1 MRRITF
7 LLVIFASFALPVSA
21 QSVDEIVGHYLKTI
35 GGMQKIQAVQTL
47 RRTGNYIGGGGF
59 EAVITQENKRGNS
72 VREEFS
78 LQGMTAINAY
88 DGKTGW
94 KIEPWNG
101 KKDPEALG
109 EAEMKSIVADA
120 DFDGP
125 LVNYKQKGNKLEF
138 IGMDRFEGTDTF
150 RLKLT
155 KPNGDVYIYYLD
167 TDYYV
172 PIKID
177 TKRIVRGA
185 EREYETALGDYKEV
199 AGWYLPY
206 SFETNVKG
214 SQDKSKIV
222 YEKIDANVPI
232 DDQRFEMPV
241 TSVTPEKPAD
251 MDASKKLP
259 KKPGQE
265 PPSEKKPPVKPK
277 SN

>member
-1 MRRITF
+1 MRRIF
-7 LLVIFASFALPVSA
+7 GLIAIVAVFALPASA
-21 QSVDEIVGHYLKTI
+21 QTADEIVARYIKAV
-35 GGMQKIQAVQTL
+35 GGIEKIQAVQSL
-47 RRTGNYIGGGGF
+47 RRSGKYIGGGGF
-59 EAVITQENKRGNS
+59 EAVILQENKRDAS

-109 EAEMKSIVADA
+109 EEETKSIVEDA

-125 LVNYKQKGNKLEF
+125 LVNYQQKGYKVEF
-138 IGMDRFEGTDTF
+138 AGMDKFEGTDTF
-150 RLKLT
+150 KLKVT

-177 TKRIVRGA
+177 TKRLVRGA
-185 EREYETALGDYKEV
+185 EREFETALGDYKEV

-206 SFETNVKG
+206 S
-214 SQDKSKIV
+214 S
-222 YEKIDANVPI
+222 
-232 DDQRFEMPV
+232 
-241 TSVTPEKPAD
+241 
-251 MDASKKLP
+251 
-259 KKPGQE
+259 
-265 PPSEKKPPVKPK
+265 
-277 SN
+277 